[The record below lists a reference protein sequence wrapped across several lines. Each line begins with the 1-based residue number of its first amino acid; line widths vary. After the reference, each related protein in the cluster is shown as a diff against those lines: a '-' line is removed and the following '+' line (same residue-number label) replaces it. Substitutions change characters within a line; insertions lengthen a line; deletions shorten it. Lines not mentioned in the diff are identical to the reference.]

1 MEAIIIG
8 IAVDIGLGLLFLIG
22 KKLFLSIRDYYRH
35 SNGIFLKNSTEK
47 DTPTVDKK
55 EIDDEVQKAVENLVP
70 SLAERISKRVGNDYA
85 REKLFDRVWNGNS
98 KSNETYTPPRW
109 EAERRLEGVC
119 GISCEPGLTLQ
130 DISASTPN
138 SSKAPME
145 FETFIR
151 NMAETSTSSKDKK
164 VCEAIIDGYKTAM
177 DDKPKKVADAF
188 QAHLDYV
195 KDVIKCMEEWGEMP
209 VPSHIRTKM
218 VNAESVDDLLDAED
232 EYHKMVSAHFRGQ
245 KYKSLLEM
253 HNNITRVGKAHN
265 QPTRVE
271 RDKRDEQPFMLTD
284 SYGGGGGGEID
295 REILAS
301 SAFEPDPIMFDFP
314 QW

>member
-22 KKLFLSIRDYYRH
+22 KKIFLSIRDYYRH

-47 DTPTVDKK
+47 DAPAVDKK

-70 SLAERISKRVGNDYA
+70 TLAERITKQVGNDYA
-85 REKLFDRVWNGNS
+85 REKLFDRVWNGKS
-98 KSNETYTPPRW
+98 QSNETYTPPRW
-109 EAERRLEGVC
+109 EYERRRESLC
-119 GISCEPGLTLQ
+119 GISCEPGLTMQ

-138 SSKAPME
+138 SSNAPLE
-145 FETFIR
+145 FEKFIR
-151 NMAETSTSSKDKK
+151 SIAESNHATPKDKK
-164 VCEAIIDGYKTAM
+164 LCESIIDGYKTAM
-177 DDKPKKVADAF
+177 DDKPKRVAEAF

-218 VNAESVDDLLDAED
+218 VNAESVDDLLTAED
-232 EYHKMVSAHFRGQ
+232 EYHKIVAAHFRGKKE
-245 KYKSLLEM
+245 KYLMDM
-253 HNNITRVGKAHN
+253 HNRIAH
-265 QPTRVE
+265 VE
-271 RDKRDEQPFMLTD
+271 RDEQPFMLTD
-284 SYGGGGGGEID
+284 SCGGGGEID

-301 SAFEPDPIMFDFP
+301 SSLDSGPTMFEAP
-314 QW
+314 WW

>member
-22 KKLFLSIRDYYRH
+22 KKIFLSIRDYYRR
-35 SNGIFLKNSTEK
+35 SNGIFLKNTTEK

-70 SLAERISKRVGNDYA
+70 TLAERITKQVGNDYA
-85 REKLFDRVWNGNS
+85 REKLFDRVWN
-98 KSNETYTPPRW
+98 ETSTTPRW
-109 EAERRLEGVC
+109 EAERRREGVC
-119 GISCEPGLTLQ
+119 GISCEPGLTFQ
-130 DISASTPN
+130 NISASTPN
-138 SSKAPME
+138 SSKAPRE

-151 NMAETSTSSKDKK
+151 SIADSNHVTPDDKK
-164 VCEAIIDGYKTAM
+164 LCESIIDGYKTAM
-177 DDKPKKVADAF
+177 DDKPKKVAEAF

-209 VPSHIRTKM
+209 VPSLIRTKM

-232 EYHKMVSAHFRGQ
+232 EYHKMVSAHFRGK

-253 HNNITRVGKAHN
+253 HNNITRVGKEHN
-265 QPTRVE
+265 QPIRVE
-271 RDKRDEQPFMLTD
+271 RDEQPFMLTE
-284 SYGGGGGGEID
+284 SYGGGSEID
-295 REILAS
+295 REILA
-301 SAFEPDPIMFDFP
+301 
-314 QW
+314 

>member
-22 KKLFLSIRDYYRH
+22 KKIFLSIRDYYRH

-47 DTPTVDKK
+47 ETPTVDKK

-85 REKLFDRVWNGNS
+85 REQLFERVWNRNS
-98 KSNETYTPPRW
+98 TETSTPPRW
-109 EAERRLEGVC
+109 EAERRLQGTC

-130 DISASTPN
+130 DISASTTN

-145 FETFIR
+145 FESFIR
-151 NMAETSTSSKDKK
+151 SIAESTGRLKDKQL
-164 VCEAIIDGYKTAM
+164 CESIIDGYKTAM
-177 DDKPKKVADAF
+177 DDKPKKVAEAF
-188 QAHLDYV
+188 QAHMDYV
-195 KDVIKCMEEWGEMP
+195 NDVVKCMEEWGELP

-218 VNAESVDDLLDAED
+218 VNAESVDDLLSAED
-232 EYHKMVSAHFRGQ
+232 EYHKIVAAHFRGK
-245 KYKSLLEM
+245 KYKSLQDM
-253 HNNITRVGKAHN
+253 QNSITRVGQEHN
-265 QPTRVE
+265 HTTHVE
-271 RDKRDEQPFMLTD
+271 RDEQPFMLTE
-284 SYGGGGGGEID
+284 SCGGGSEID

-301 SAFEPDPIMFDFP
+301 SAYDNGPIMFEAP
-314 QW
+314 WW

>member
-22 KKLFLSIRDYYRH
+22 KKIFLSIRDYYRH
-35 SNGIFLKNSTEK
+35 SNGIFLKNSAEK

-70 SLAERISKRVGNDYA
+70 TLAERITKQVGNEYA
-85 REKLFDRVWNGNS
+85 REKLFDSVWNGKS
-98 KSNETYTPPRW
+98 QSNETYTPPRW
-109 EAERRLEGVC
+109 EAERRRESLC
-119 GISCEPGLTLQ
+119 GISCEPGLTMQ

-138 SSKAPME
+138 SSKAPLE

-151 NMAETSTSSKDKK
+151 SIADSNHATPNDKK
-164 VCEAIIDGYKTAM
+164 LCKSIIDGYKTAM
-177 DDKPKKVADAF
+177 DDKPKKVAEAF

-218 VNAESVDDLLDAED
+218 VNAESVDDLLTAED
-232 EYHKMVSAHFRGQ
+232 EYHKMVSAHFRGKKE
-245 KYKSLLEM
+245 KYLMDM
-253 HNNITRVGKAHN
+253 HNRIAH
-265 QPTRVE
+265 VE
-271 RDKRDEQPFMLTD
+271 RDEQPFMLTD
-284 SYGGGGGGEID
+284 SYGGSEID
-295 REILAS
+295 REILA
-301 SAFEPDPIMFDFP
+301 
-314 QW
+314 

>member
-8 IAVDIGLGLLFLIG
+8 IGVDIGLGLLFIIG
-22 KKLFLSIRDYYRH
+22 KKLFLTIRDYYRH
-35 SNGIFLKNSTEK
+35 SKGIYIKFE
-47 DTPTVDKK
+47 TPTVTKQSPVDKK

-70 SLAERISKRVGNDYA
+70 TLAERITKQVGNDYA
-85 REKLFDRVWNGNS
+85 REKLFDRAWNGKS
-98 KSNETYTPPRW
+98 QSNETYTPPRW
-109 EAERRLEGVC
+109 EAERRREMLC
-119 GISCEPGLTLQ
+119 GISCEPGLTMQ

-138 SSKAPME
+138 SSKAPLE

-151 NMAETSTSSKDKK
+151 SIADSHHATPKDKK
-164 VCEAIIDGYKTAM
+164 LCESIIDGYKTAM
-177 DDKPKKVADAF
+177 DDKPKRVAEAF

-232 EYHKMVSAHFRGQ
+232 EYHKMVSAHFRGR

-253 HNNITRVGKAHN
+253 HNNITRVGKEHN
-265 QPTRVE
+265 RPTRVE
-271 RDKRDEQPFMLTD
+271 HDEVEHDEQPFMLTD
-284 SYGGGGGGEID
+284 
-295 REILAS
+295 LA
-301 SAFEPDPIMFDFP
+301 
-314 QW
+314 

>member
-22 KKLFLSIRDYYRH
+22 KKIFLSIRDYYRH

-47 DTPTVDKK
+47 DAPTVDKK
-55 EIDDEVQKAVENLVP
+55 EIDDEVQKAVESLVP
-70 SLAERISKRVGNDYA
+70 TLAERITKQVGNDYA
-85 REKLFDRVWNGNS
+85 REKLFDRTWNGKS
-98 KSNETYTPPRW
+98 QSNETYTPPRW
-109 EAERRLEGVC
+109 EYERRREMLC
-119 GISCEPGLTLQ
+119 GISCEPGLTMQ

-151 NMAETSTSSKDKK
+151 SIAESSTRPKDKK
-164 VCEAIIDGYKTAM
+164 LCESIIDGYKTAM
-177 DDKPKKVADAF
+177 DDKPKKVAEAF

-218 VNAESVDDLLDAED
+218 VNAESVDDLLTAED
-232 EYHKMVSAHFRGQ
+232 EYHKMVAAHFRG
-245 KYKSLLEM
+245 KKDKDLMDM
-253 HNNITRVGKAHN
+253 HNRIAH
-265 QPTRVE
+265 VE
-271 RDKRDEQPFMLTD
+271 RDEQPFMLTE
-284 SYGGGGGGEID
+284 SYGGGGGGGEID

-301 SAFEPDPIMFDFP
+301 SAFDACPPMFEAP
-314 QW
+314 PW

>member
-8 IAVDIGLGLLFLIG
+8 IGVDIGLGLLFIIG
-22 KKLFLSIRDYYRH
+22 KKLFLTIRDYYRH
-35 SNGIFLKNSTEK
+35 SKGIYIKFE
-47 DTPTVDKK
+47 TPTVTKQSHVDKK

-70 SLAERISKRVGNDYA
+70 TLAERITKQVGNDYA
-85 REKLFDRVWNGNS
+85 REKLFDRVCD
-98 KSNETYTPPRW
+98 KHETYTPPRW
-109 EAERRLEGVC
+109 EAERRLEGAC

-138 SSKAPME
+138 SSKAPLE

-151 NMAETSTSSKDKK
+151 SMAESTDRLKHKEF
-164 VCEAIIDGYKTAM
+164 CESIIDCYKTAM

-218 VNAESVDDLLDAED
+218 VNAESVDDLLSAED
-232 EYHKMVSAHFRGQ
+232 EYHKMVSAHFRGK
-245 KYKSLLEM
+245 KYKPIHEM
-253 HNNITRVGKAHN
+253 HNRIKS
-265 QPTRVE
+265 VE
-271 RDKRDEQPFMLTD
+271 RDEQPFMLTD
-284 SYGGGGGGEID
+284 SCSGGGEID
-295 REILAS
+295 REILVS
-301 SAFEPDPIMFDFP
+301 SAFDKCPPMFGSSGMYGSS
-314 QW
+314 WW

>member
-22 KKLFLSIRDYYRH
+22 KKIFLSIRDYYRH

-70 SLAERISKRVGNDYA
+70 TLAAKITMLGRDYSGKDKAFDQLMNRESHKVRLSKESLPRWAAERQMIES
-85 REKLFDRVWNGNS
+85 
-98 KSNETYTPPRW
+98 SNPWATNESYTGFTG
-109 EAERRLEGVC
+109 AC
-119 GISCEPGLTLQ
+119 GITMQ

-138 SSKAPME
+138 SSKAPLD
-145 FETFIR
+145 FEKFIR
-151 NMAETSTSSKDKK
+151 SIADSNHATPKDKK
-164 VCEAIIDGYKTAM
+164 LCESIIDGYKTAM
-177 DDKPKKVADAF
+177 DDKPKKVAEAF

-195 KDVIKCMEEWGEMP
+195 NDVIKCMEEWGEMP

-232 EYHKMVSAHFRGQ
+232 EYHKMVSAHFRGKKE
-245 KYKSLLEM
+245 KYLM
-253 HNNITRVGKAHN
+253 DMRDRIAH
-265 QPTRVE
+265 VE
-271 RDKRDEQPFMLTD
+271 RDEQPFMLTE
-284 SYGGGGGGEID
+284 SYGGGGEID

-301 SAFEPDPIMFDFP
+301 SAFDACPPMFEAP
-314 QW
+314 PW